1 MCDRGVKRLRQ
12 EGEEAEEAEHPPLL
26 KCCKYVEDC
35 STAHKAWILL
45 TGRGVKQ
52 NNNAG
57 FTLVEVCA
65 RLGCHHCQGVL
76 AWCFRWGSGCRA
88 DNARSLELAR
98 ESSGKGSKYGHF
110 QLGRLCFW
118 GEGVVARDDAQALA
132 LYRLAAAQKFDEAQ
146 YSLGFMYE
154 RGHGVAADATE
165 AMRWYQLAAAQG
177 HPIAL
182 YWVANC
188 HEHGLGVPKN
198 KEEAIRL
205 YRLAH
210 AANHPCAWFKLL

>member
-1 MCDRGVKRLRQ
+1 
-12 EGEEAEEAEHPPLL
+12 
-26 KCCKYVEDC
+26 
-35 STAHKAWILL
+35 
-45 TGRGVKQ
+45 
-52 NNNAG
+52 
-57 FTLVEVCA
+57 
-65 RLGCHHCQGVL
+65 
-76 AWCFRWGSGCRA
+76 
-88 DNARSLELAR
+88 LAR

-118 GEGVVARDDAQALA
+118 GEGVVTPDHTQALA
-132 LYRLAAAQKFDEAQ
+132 LYRLAATQYFADAQC
-146 YSLGFMYE
+146 SLGFMNEKGY
-154 RGHGVAADATE
+154 GVAADATE

-188 HEHGLGVPKN
+188 HEHGLGVPEN

-210 AANHPCAWFKLL
+210 AANHPCARFKLLPHKDIPSHYTK